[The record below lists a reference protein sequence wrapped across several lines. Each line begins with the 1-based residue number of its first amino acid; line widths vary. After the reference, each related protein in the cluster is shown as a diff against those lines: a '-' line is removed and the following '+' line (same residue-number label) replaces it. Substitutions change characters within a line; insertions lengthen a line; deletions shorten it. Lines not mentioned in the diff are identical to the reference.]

1 MELNDLFQV
10 AADSRA
16 SDIHVVTGAPPVLRI
31 DGELQPTDLDPLTPR
46 ETERLIR
53 NTLDDAAFARLQE
66 EGDLDYSVGVPHL
79 GRFRINAHRQRGSYA
94 AAIRFIP
101 NEIPSLDRLGLP
113 PRVEEFTSLAHGLVL
128 VTGQTGTGKST
139 TLAAMIDL
147 INQRYP
153 HHIITL
159 EDPIE
164 FVFPHG
170 RSIVEQREIGIDSRS
185 FADALRH
192 VVRQDPDVIL
202 VGEMRDLET
211 IATAMTAAETGH
223 LVFATLHTM
232 NAPQTVDRIID
243 VFPPDQQSQIRLM
256 LANSLQGV
264 ISQILLRRA
273 DGPGMVPAV
282 EMMVCTPPVRR
293 CIREGETH
301 LIQGI
306 VETGRKFGMQSMD
319 QAICEMCLNGY
330 VMPEEGLSQAANAD
344 ALEKQLLAT
353 R

>member
-1 MELNDLFQV
+1 VELNDLFQV

-53 NTLDDAAFARLQE
+53 NTLDEEGFAQLQK
-66 EGDLDYSVGVPHL
+66 EGDLDYSIGVPHL

-101 NEIPSLDRLGLP
+101 NEIPSLDQLGLP
-113 PRVEEFTSLAHGLVL
+113 PRVEEFTALSRGLVL
-128 VTGQTGTGKST
+128 VTGQTGSGKST
-139 TLAAMIDL
+139 TLAALIDL
-147 INQRYP
+147 TSQRYP
-153 HHIITL
+153 YHIITL

-170 RSIVEQREIGIDSRS
+170 RSIVEQREVGVDSRS
-185 FADALRH
+185 FACALRH

-211 IATAMTAAETGH
+211 ISTAITAAETGH
-223 LVFATLHTM
+223 LVFATLHTI
-232 NAPQTVDRIID
+232 NASQTVDRIID
-243 VFPPDQQSQIRLM
+243 VFPPDQQSQVRLM
-256 LANSLQGV
+256 LANSLRGV
-264 ISQILLRRA
+264 ISQTLLKRA
-273 DGPGMVPAV
+273 DGHGMMPAV
-282 EMMVCTPPVRR
+282 EVMVCTPPIRR
-293 CIREGETH
+293 CIREAETH

-306 VETGRKFGMQSMD
+306 VETGRKFGMQSLD
-319 QAICEMCLNGY
+319 QAIAELCLNGY
-330 VMPEEGLSQAANAD
+330 IAPEDGLMHASNAD
-344 ALEKQLLAT
+344 VLEKQLAVT
-353 R
+353 S